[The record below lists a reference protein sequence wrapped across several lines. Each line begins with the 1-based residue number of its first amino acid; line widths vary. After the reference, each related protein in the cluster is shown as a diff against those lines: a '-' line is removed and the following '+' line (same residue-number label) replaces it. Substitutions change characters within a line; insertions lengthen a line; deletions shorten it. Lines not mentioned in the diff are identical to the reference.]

1 MLLDSY
7 RWRPPNSATLSTS
20 HFFSL
25 FPQFF
30 STSQKVLESNNS
42 ASENLN
48 RNTWWEKKYLR
59 WFGKKS
65 IFGRGVIRIRV
76 LRHFILKSFWTHFW
90 GKPHDLYLRSSAAGP
105 CGRWRRLPFHQNQC
119 GRRHAVISV
128 TQFLTLSR
136 MELPRPGGFLSGVT
150 LVTQDHFYSII
161 GVARAA
167 FWFRLLSWLWPCSPG
182 PCGHHGRV
190 TEDIFMPRNAC
201 KKSNENTI
209 RHNQVLSAGLSVYR
223 GPAKVGKKRNRDNP
237 GHLGRRFNIFLGSKY
252 IWHLKTILWILI

>member
-1 MLLDSY
+1 MEKNLSSEEAWSGSGYCGISY
-7 RWRPPNSATLSTS
+7 WKAFERTS
-20 HFFSL
+20 G
-25 FPQFF
+25 
-30 STSQKVLESNNS
+30 
-42 ASENLN
+42 ENPMTCICDLVQQ
-48 RNTWWEKKYLR
+48 
-59 WFGKKS
+59 
-65 IFGRGVIRIRV
+65 GR
-76 LRHFILKSFWTHFW
+76 
-90 GKPHDLYLRSSAAGP
+90 

-128 TQFLTLSR
+128 TQFLTLSQ

-167 FWFRLLSWLWPCSPG
+167 FWFRLLGWLWPCSPG

-190 TEDIFMPRNAC
+190 TEDIFMSRNAC

-209 RHNQVLSAGLSVYR
+209 KHNQVLSAGLSVYW

-237 GHLGRRFNIFLGSKY
+237 GHLGRRFMQLIQNISWNIFWRK
-252 IWHLKTILWILI
+252 KLWILI

>member
-1 MLLDSY
+1 MTCICDLV
-7 RWRPPNSATLSTS
+7 
-20 HFFSL
+20 
-25 FPQFF
+25 Q
-30 STSQKVLESNNS
+30 Q
-42 ASENLN
+42 
-48 RNTWWEKKYLR
+48 
-59 WFGKKS
+59 
-65 IFGRGVIRIRV
+65 GR
-76 LRHFILKSFWTHFW
+76 
-90 GKPHDLYLRSSAAGP
+90 

-119 GRRHAVISV
+119 GRRRHAVISV

-136 MELPRPGGFLSGVT
+136 MELPRPGDFLSGVT

-190 TEDIFMPRNAC
+190 TEDIFMSRNAC

-209 RHNQVLSAGLSVYR
+209 KHNQVLSAGLSVYR

-237 GHLGRRFNIFLGSKY
+237 GHLGRRFMQLIQNISWNIFWRKNIVNTNIMLNEFQN
-252 IWHLKTILWILI
+252 LKFK